1 MMFKLIRSYYF
12 IILLIIFSC
21 SNGQK
26 KEEYENAVILET
38 IVLPK
43 IINETSG
50 LEIINEVFIT
60 HNDSGGEP
68 SLYFFNLNG
77 EIINSIKLEEESFWE
92 IYNNDWE
99 DITADKDYIF
109 IADTGNNFGNRDNLN
124 IIKVKTNDFSI
135 DGKIDITYED
145 QETFIPRPKHKYDA
159 EALFL
164 IEDKIAV
171 LSKDRSELFTDLYLI
186 DKESNSKQVLE
197 SKITYN
203 VNSLITGGDYNKD
216 MSLLALVSY
225 NSKGSQFLIL
235 FEDFN
240 LENLADKKFRKF
252 KIPLERA
259 QIEAIKII
267 DKNTFWV
274 TSEDEGS
281 GSPFLYKVGVKKKDA
296 S

>member
-1 MMFKLIRSYYF
+1 MKRYYF
-12 IILLIIFSC
+12 IFSLIIFSC
-21 SNGQK
+21 SSGQE
-26 KEEYENAVILET
+26 KEDYENAVILET

-50 LEIINEVFIT
+50 LEILNNQFIT

-68 SLYFFNLNG
+68 SLYFFSQNG
-77 EIINSIKLEEESFWE
+77 EIINSITLEEESFWE

-99 DITADKDYIF
+99 DITADEDYIY
-109 IADTGNNFGNRDNLN
+109 IAETGNNFGNRDNLN
-124 IIKVKTNDFSI
+124 IIKVKTTDFSI
-135 DGKIDITYED
+135 DSKIDISYKD
-145 QETFIPRPKHKYDA
+145 QQTFLPRPKHKYDA

-171 LSKDRSELFTDLYLI
+171 LSKDRDNLFTDLYLI
-186 DKESNSKQVLE
+186 DKQSNSKQALE
-197 SKITYN
+197 SKTTYN

-240 LENLADKKFRKF
+240 LETLAEKKFRKF

-267 DKNTFWV
+267 DDKTFWI
-274 TSEDEGS
+274 TSEDEGI
-281 GSPFLYKVGVKKKDA
+281 GSPYMYKIKVE
-296 S
+296 

>member
-1 MMFKLIRSYYF
+1 MKRYYF
-12 IILLIIFSC
+12 IFSLIIFSC
-21 SNGQK
+21 SSGQE
-26 KEEYENAVILET
+26 KEDYENAVILET

-50 LEIINEVFIT
+50 LEILNNQFIT

-68 SLYFFNLNG
+68 SLYFFSQNG
-77 EIINSIKLEEESFWE
+77 EIINSITLEEESFWE

-99 DITADKDYIF
+99 DITADEDYIY

-124 IIKVKTNDFSI
+124 IIKVKTTDFSI
-135 DGKIDITYED
+135 DSKIDISYKD
-145 QETFIPRPKHKYDA
+145 QQTFLPRPKHKYDA

-171 LSKDRSELFTDLYLI
+171 LSKDRDNLFTDLYLI
-186 DKESNSKQVLE
+186 DKQSNSKQALE
-197 SKITYN
+197 SKTTYN

-240 LENLADKKFRKF
+240 LETLAEKNLENLKFHLRERKL
-252 KIPLERA
+252 KQLR
-259 QIEAIKII
+259 
-267 DKNTFWV
+267 
-274 TSEDEGS
+274 
-281 GSPFLYKVGVKKKDA
+281 
-296 S
+296 

>member
-1 MMFKLIRSYYF
+1 MKRYYF
-12 IILLIIFSC
+12 ILSLIIYSC
-21 SNGQK
+21 SSGQE
-26 KEEYENAVILET
+26 KEGYENAVILET

-43 IINETSG
+43 VINETSG

-124 IIKVKTNDFSI
+124 IIKVRTSDFSVES
-135 DGKIDITYED
+135 KIDISYED
-145 QETFIPRPKHKYDA
+145 QQTFLPRPKHKYDA

-171 LSKDRSELFTDLYLI
+171 LSKDRSNLFTDLYLI
-186 DKESNSKQVLE
+186 DKESNSKQALE

-225 NSKGSQFLIL
+225 NSRGNQFLIL
-235 FEDFN
+235 FENFN
-240 LENLADKKFRKF
+240 LENLAEKKFRKF

-267 DKNTFWV
+267 DNKTFWI
-274 TSEDEGS
+274 TSEDEGI
-281 GSPFLYKVGVKKKDA
+281 GSPYMYKIKVE
-296 S
+296 

>member
-1 MMFKLIRSYYF
+1 MKRYYF
-12 IILLIIFSC
+12 ILSLIIYSC
-21 SNGQK
+21 SSGQEK
-26 KEEYENAVILET
+26 DGYENAVILET

-43 IINETSG
+43 VINETSG

-124 IIKVKTNDFSI
+124 IIKVRTSDFSVES
-135 DGKIDITYED
+135 KIDISYED
-145 QETFIPRPKHKYDA
+145 QQTFLPRPKHKYDA

-171 LSKDRSELFTDLYLI
+171 LSKDRSNLFTDLYLI
-186 DKESNSKQVLE
+186 DKESNSKQELE

-216 MSLLALVSY
+216 ISLLALVSY
-225 NSKGSQFLIL
+225 NSKGNQFLIL

-240 LENLADKKFRKF
+240 LENLAEKKFRKF
-252 KIPLERA
+252 KLPLERA

-267 DKNTFWV
+267 DNNTFWI
-274 TSEDEGS
+274 TSEDEGI
-281 GSPFLYKVGVKKKDA
+281 GSPYMYKVKVE
-296 S
+296 

>member
-1 MMFKLIRSYYF
+1 MFKLMKRYYF
-12 IILLIIFSC
+12 ILSLIIYSC
-21 SNGQK
+21 SSGQEK
-26 KEEYENAVILET
+26 DGYENAVILET

-43 IINETSG
+43 VINETSG

-124 IIKVKTNDFSI
+124 IIKVRTSDFSVES
-135 DGKIDITYED
+135 KIDISYED
-145 QETFIPRPKHKYDA
+145 QQTFLPRPKHKYDA

-171 LSKDRSELFTDLYLI
+171 LSKDRSNLFTDLYLI
-186 DKESNSKQVLE
+186 DKESNSKQALE

-225 NSKGSQFLIL
+225 NSKGNQFLIL
-235 FEDFN
+235 FENFN
-240 LENLADKKFRKF
+240 LENLAENKFRKF

-267 DKNTFWV
+267 DNKTFWI
-274 TSEDEGS
+274 TSEDEEI
-281 GSPFLYKVGVKKKDA
+281 GSPYMYKIKVE
-296 S
+296 

>member
-1 MMFKLIRSYYF
+1 MFKSFKNYYF

-21 SNGQK
+21 SDGQEK
-26 KEEYENAVILET
+26 QEYESAIVLES

-50 LEIINEVFIT
+50 LEILNEVFIT

-99 DITADKDYIF
+99 DITADEDYIF

-124 IIKVKTNDFSI
+124 IIKVRTSDFSV
-135 DGKIDITYED
+135 DGKIEISYED
-145 QETFIPRPKHKYDA
+145 QQTFLPRPKHKYDA

-171 LSKDRSELFTDLYLI
+171 LSKDRSNLFTDLYLI
-186 DKESNSKQVLE
+186 DKESNLKQALE

-216 MSLLALVSY
+216 ISLLALVSY
-225 NSKGSQFLIL
+225 NSKGNQFLIL

-240 LENLADKKFRKF
+240 LENLAEKKFTKF
-252 KIPLERA
+252 KIPIDKA

-267 DKNTFWV
+267 DKKTFWV
-274 TSEDEGS
+274 TSEDEGI
-281 GSPFLYKVGVKKKDA
+281 GNPYMYKVKVEVE
-296 S
+296 

>member
-1 MMFKLIRSYYF
+1 MKRYYF
-12 IILLIIFSC
+12 ILSLIIYSC
-21 SNGQK
+21 SSGQEK
-26 KEEYENAVILET
+26 DGYENAVILET

-43 IINETSG
+43 VINETSG

-124 IIKVKTNDFSI
+124 IIKVRTSDFSVES
-135 DGKIDITYED
+135 KIDISYED
-145 QETFIPRPKHKYDA
+145 QQTFLPRPKHKYDA

-164 IEDKIAV
+164 IEDKIAI
-171 LSKDRSELFTDLYLI
+171 LSKDRDNLFTDLYLI
-186 DKESNSKQVLE
+186 DKESISKQVLVSE
-197 SKITYN
+197 ITFN
-203 VNSLITGGDYNKD
+203 VNSLISGGDYNKD
-216 MSLLALVSY
+216 ISLLALVGY
-225 NSKGSQFLIL
+225 NSKSNQFLIV

-240 LENLADKKFRKF
+240 LENLAEKKFRKF

-267 DKNTFWV
+267 DNKTFWI
-274 TSEDEGS
+274 TSEDEGI
-281 GSPFLYKVGVKKKDA
+281 GSPYMYKIKVE
-296 S
+296 

>member
-1 MMFKLIRSYYF
+1 MKGYYVIF
-12 IILLIIFSC
+12 SLIIFSC
-21 SNGQK
+21 SSGQEK
-26 KEEYENAVILET
+26 VDYENAVILET

-50 LEIINEVFIT
+50 LEILNEVFIT

-77 EIINSIKLEEESFWE
+77 EIINSIKLEEESFWQ

-109 IADTGNNFGNRDNLN
+109 IADTGNNFGNRNNLN
-124 IIKVKTNDFSI
+124 IIKVSTSDFSI
-135 DGKIDITYED
+135 KGKIDISYED
-145 QETFIPRPKHKYDA
+145 QQTFLPRPKHKYDA

-171 LSKDRSELFTDLYLI
+171 LSKDRSNLLTDLYLI

-240 LENLADKKFRKF
+240 LETLAEKEFRKF

-267 DKNTFWV
+267 DDKTFWI
-274 TSEDEGS
+274 TSEDEGV
-281 GSPFLYKVGVKKKDA
+281 GSPYMYKIKVE
-296 S
+296 

>member
-1 MMFKLIRSYYF
+1 MKRYYF
-12 IILLIIFSC
+12 ILSLIIFSC
-21 SNGQK
+21 SSGQE
-26 KEEYENAVILET
+26 KEGYENAVILET

-43 IINETSG
+43 VINETSG

-124 IIKVKTNDFSI
+124 IIKVRTSDFSVES
-135 DGKIDITYED
+135 KIDISYED
-145 QETFIPRPKHKYDA
+145 QQTFLPRPKHKYDA

-171 LSKDRSELFTDLYLI
+171 LSKDRSNLFTDLYLI
-186 DKESNSKQVLE
+186 DKESNSKQALE

-225 NSKGSQFLIL
+225 NSRGNQFLIL
-235 FEDFN
+235 FENFN
-240 LENLADKKFRKF
+240 LDNLAEKKFRKF

-267 DKNTFWV
+267 DNNTFWI
-274 TSEDEGS
+274 TSEDEGI
-281 GSPFLYKVGVKKKDA
+281 GSPYMYKIKVE
-296 S
+296 

>member
-1 MMFKLIRSYYF
+1 MFKLMKRYYF
-12 IILLIIFSC
+12 ILSLIIFSC
-21 SNGQK
+21 SSGQE
-26 KEEYENAVILET
+26 KEDFENAVILET

-50 LEIINEVFIT
+50 LEILNNQFIT

-68 SLYFFNLNG
+68 SLYFFSQNG
-77 EIINSIKLEEESFWE
+77 EIINSITLEEESFWE

-99 DITADKDYIF
+99 DITADEDYIF

-124 IIKVKTNDFSI
+124 IIKVKTTDFSI
-135 DGKIDITYED
+135 DSKIDISYKD
-145 QETFIPRPKHKYDA
+145 QQTFLPRPKHKYDA

-171 LSKDRSELFTDLYLI
+171 LSKDRDNLFTDLYLI

-225 NSKGSQFLIL
+225 SSKGSQFLIL

-240 LENLADKKFRKF
+240 LETLAEKKFRKF

-267 DKNTFWV
+267 DDKTFWI
-274 TSEDEGS
+274 TSEDEGI
-281 GSPFLYKVGVKKKDA
+281 GSPYMYKIKVE
-296 S
+296 

>member
-1 MMFKLIRSYYF
+1 MKRYYF
-12 IILLIIFSC
+12 ILSLIIFSC
-21 SNGQK
+21 SSGQE
-26 KEEYENAVILET
+26 KEDYENAVILET

-50 LEIINEVFIT
+50 LEILNEVFIT

-77 EIINSIKLEEESFWE
+77 EIINSITLEEESFWE

-99 DITADKDYIF
+99 DITADEDYIF

-124 IIKVKTNDFSI
+124 IIKVKTTDFSI
-135 DGKIDITYED
+135 DSKIDITYKD

-171 LSKDRSELFTDLYLI
+171 FSKDRSRLFTDLYLI
-186 DKESNSKQVLE
+186 DKEITSKQVLE

-240 LENLADKKFRKF
+240 LENLAEKKFRKF
-252 KIPLERA
+252 KIPLDRA

-267 DKNTFWV
+267 DSKTFWI

-281 GSPFLYKVGVKKKDA
+281 GSPYMYKVKIE
-296 S
+296 

>member
-1 MMFKLIRSYYF
+1 MFKSFKNYYF

-21 SNGQK
+21 SDGQEK
-26 KEEYENAVILET
+26 QEYESAIVLES

-43 IINETSG
+43 VINETSG
-50 LEIINEVFIT
+50 LEILNEVFIT

-77 EIINSIKLEEESFWE
+77 EITNSIKLEEKSFWE

-99 DITADKDYIF
+99 DITADENFIF
-109 IADTGNNFGNRDNLN
+109 IADTGNNFGNRSNLN

-135 DGKIDITYED
+135 DGKIDLTYKD
-145 QETFIPRPKHKYDA
+145 QEKFFSRFPRPKHKYDA

-164 IEDKIAV
+164 IEDKIAI
-171 LSKDRSELFTDLYLI
+171 LSKDRSNLFTDLYLI
-186 DKESNSKQVLE
+186 DKESNSRQVLE

-203 VNSLITGGDYNKD
+203 VNSLITGGDYNEELG
-216 MSLLALVSY
+216 LLALVSY
-225 NSKGSQFLIL
+225 NSVRSQYLIL

-240 LENLADKKFRKF
+240 LENLAEKKFRKF
-252 KIPLERA
+252 KIPIERA

-267 DKNTFWV
+267 DETTFWI
-274 TSEDEGS
+274 TSEDEGI
-281 GSPFLYKVGVKKKDA
+281 GSPYMYKIGIK
-296 S
+296 

>member
-1 MMFKLIRSYYF
+1 MFKLMKRCYF
-12 IILLIIFSC
+12 ILSLIIFSC
-21 SNGQK
+21 SSGQE
-26 KEEYENAVILET
+26 KEGYENAVILET

-43 IINETSG
+43 VINETSG
-50 LEIINEVFIT
+50 LEIINEVFVT

-124 IIKVKTNDFSI
+124 IIKVRTSDFSVES
-135 DGKIDITYED
+135 KIDISYED
-145 QETFIPRPKHKYDA
+145 QQTFLPRPKHKYDA

-171 LSKDRSELFTDLYLI
+171 LSKDRSNLFTDLYLI
-186 DKESNSKQVLE
+186 DKEINSKQALE

-225 NSKGSQFLIL
+225 NSRGNQFLIL
-235 FEDFN
+235 FENFD
-240 LENLADKKFRKF
+240 LENLAEKKFRKF

-267 DKNTFWV
+267 DNNTFWI
-274 TSEDEGS
+274 TSEDEGI
-281 GSPFLYKVGVKKKDA
+281 GSPFMYKIKVE
-296 S
+296 